1 MVENRSVTNTGF
13 IVSFCTL
20 LLSVLLCSL
29 NAYAFPYR
37 GMDINVQTSVT
48 ETYDD
53 NLTFTREDR
62 KEDFVTA
69 LGLDVGVRYEGRRR
83 SLSLNASANERFH
96 SKYDEIKSSSERVS
110 LSFLNEFSAYDRI
123 KLTDAFS
130 HSRTPAGFEEEF
142 GRVRGRRETF
152 RNRAAVNYQR
162 NLGDH
167 FTVNSN
173 YAYTVTRFPKED
185 LRDSS
190 RNDLG
195 FNVNYRRN
203 TATTLFLSYHFS
215 RNSFDISNHT
225 AAVGIKQYL
234 KKKLHINASVGV
246 SYLPSFGVTKNYIQS
261 SLTDEID
268 RKTRVKLSFIKRER
282 SVSDRKDV
290 FSNWRASANFI
301 RQLSDKLGFKLLG
314 FYGEGKFLETGVIN
328 TLTGADVTFSYAFL
342 EDFTGQLRY
351 AFSDYDS
358 TREDYGYRR
367 NTVSISLKKTF

>member
-1 MVENRSVTNTGF
+1 MIKIRCAANIRF
-13 IVSFCTL
+13 IASFWAL
-20 LLSVLLCSL
+20 LIILLPSL
-29 NAYAFPYR
+29 NAHAFPYK
-37 GMDINVQTSVT
+37 GVDINIQTSVT

-53 NLTFTREDR
+53 NLTFARKDK
-62 KEDFVTA
+62 KEDFITA
-69 LGLDVGVRYEGRRR
+69 LGLNMGVRYEGRRR
-83 SLSLNASANERFH
+83 SLSLNAGINERFH
-96 SKYDEIKSSSERVS
+96 SRYDEIKSSSESVS
-110 LSFLNEFSAYDRI
+110 LNFLNEFSAYDRI
-123 KLTDAFS
+123 RLTDTFS

-162 NLGDH
+162 RLGEH
-167 FTVNSN
+167 FTVNSQ
-173 YAYTVTRFPKED
+173 YAYTVNRFPKGD

-190 RNDLG
+190 RNDMG

-203 TATTLFLSYHFS
+203 IATTLFLSYRFS

-234 KKKLHINASVGV
+234 KKKLHFNARVGM
-246 SYLPSFGVTKNYIQS
+246 SYLPSFDVTRSYLQG

-268 RKTRVKLSFIKRER
+268 RKTKVKLLFARRER
-282 SVSDRKDV
+282 SVSYRKDV
-290 FSNWRASANFI
+290 FSNWRVSANFI
-301 RQLSDKLGFKLLG
+301 RQVSDKLNFKLLG
-314 FYGEGKFLETGVIN
+314 FYGEGKFIETGVIN
-328 TLTGADVTFSYAFL
+328 TLTGADVAFSYAFL

-367 NTVSISLKKTF
+367 NTVSISLTKTF